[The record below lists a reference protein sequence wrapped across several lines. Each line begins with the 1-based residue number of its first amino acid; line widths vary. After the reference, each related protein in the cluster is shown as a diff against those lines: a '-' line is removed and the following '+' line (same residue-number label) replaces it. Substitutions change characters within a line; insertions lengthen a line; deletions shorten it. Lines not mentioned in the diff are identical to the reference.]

1 MVDDTAPATEASTI
15 DCQPAG
21 SAAGAA
27 PRLATARTG
36 WGAVLPIARRTKSRS
51 AGTLGIGSSSGMG
64 QRRGCVIAIA
74 SRHNATA
81 AAKLIPTDAGT
92 AVRADSGTPPSSAA
106 PSAATAQ
113 RTAAAPACSTA
124 RPAVFRCA
132 TRAAATHAPPTI
144 AHVARPDTAPAPGSS
159 RARRTR
165 APNDPGAA
173 VAGGAVTHQE
183 SIATARWAN
192 AMGPLRRSVSRA
204 LAEHPFQLRPIE
216 EADDPFLPSRKAPAR
231 KVWLKAQGK
240 LPDDPALHAY
250 LLAYASDH
258 GFITTA
264 LLPHGVT
271 WFTPGMQVA
280 SLDHVMWF
288 HRSFRVDEW
297 LLYVI
302 DSPAA
307 HGARGLVRGRIFS
320 EDGRLVA
327 SCAQEGLMRKHTA
340 R

>member
-1 MVDDTAPATEASTI
+1 MTKILDDLVKLLALERIEQNLFRGQSQDLGWGTLFGGHVLGQAL
-15 DCQPAG
+15 
-21 SAAGAA
+21 SAAVQTVPSERHVHSLHAYFLKPGRVDI
-27 PRLATARTG
+27 PVVYDVDRIRD
-36 WGAVLPIARRTKSRS
+36 
-51 AGTLGIGSSSGMG
+51 GSSFTT
-64 QRRGCVIAIA
+64 RRVVAIQDGHAIFNLAA
-74 SRHNATA
+74 SFQKIEDGLEHQ
-81 AAKLIPTDAGT
+81 DEM
-92 AVRADSGTPPSSAA
+92 PP
-106 PSAATAQ
+106 
-113 RTAAAPACSTA
+113 
-124 RPAVFRCA
+124 
-132 TRAAATHAPPTI
+132 
-144 AHVARPDTAPAPGSS
+144 APAPESVPTEQE
-159 RARRTR
+159 RMLTHAARL
-165 APNDPGAA
+165 PK
-173 VAGGAVTHQE
+173 V
-183 SIATARWAN
+183 
-192 AMGPLRRSVSRA
+192 LRDRA